1 MDKNYFTK
9 RRNYQKYAESIK
21 RAVVLEYESSDCSQ
35 SYLSRK
41 YGIGSRT
48 IILHWLKK
56 YGNYPYLSVPEP
68 SPEIQSDMAEDTP
81 EIRAL
86 KQRIKQ
92 LERELEDSKLLAE
105 AYSLMITTAE
115 EQLKIPIR
123 KKFNTK

>member
-9 RRNYQKYAESIK
+9 RRNYQKYPESIK
-21 RAVVLEYESSDCSQ
+21 KAVVWEYESSDCSQ

-48 IILHWLKK
+48 IIQHWLKK
-56 YGNYPYLSVPEP
+56 YGNNHYLSVSE
-68 SPEIQSDMAEDTP
+68 QSQRSQPDMAEDTP

-86 KQRIKQ
+86 KARIKQ

>member
-9 RRNYQKYAESIK
+9 RRNYQLYPESIK
-21 RAVVLEYESSDCSQ
+21 KAVVLEYESSDCSQ
-35 SYLSRK
+35 AYLSRK
-41 YGIGSRT
+41 YGIGSRN
-48 IILHWLKK
+48 IIRHWLKQ
-56 YGNYPYLSVPEP
+56 YGNNAYLSVAQQPQTE
-68 SPEIQSDMAEDTP
+68 QVDMAEDTP

-86 KQRIKQ
+86 KARIKQ

>member
-1 MDKNYFTK
+1 MDENFYSKRPNYKF
-9 RRNYQKYAESIK
+9 YPESV
-21 RAVVLEYESSDCSQ
+21 RQEVVREYLTTECSKA
-35 SYLSRK
+35 YLRRK
-41 YGIGSRT
+41 YGIGSSQ

-56 YGNYPYLSVPEP
+56 YGNSDCLSPVKPPEQIHT
-68 SPEIQSDMAEDTP
+68 EMAEDTP

-86 KQRIKQ
+86 KARIKQ

>member
-9 RRNYQKYAESIK
+9 RRNYQLYPESIK
-21 RAVVLEYESSDCSQ
+21 KAVVLEYESSDCSQ
-35 SYLSRK
+35 AYLSRK

-56 YGNYPYLSVPEP
+56 YGNNSYLSIPEQP
-68 SPEIQSDMAEDTP
+68 QKSQPDMAEDTP

-86 KQRIKQ
+86 KARIKQ

>member
-1 MDKNYFTK
+1 MDKEFFSK
-9 RRNYQKYAESIK
+9 RRNYQKYPESLK
-21 RAVVLEYESSDCSQ
+21 RAVVLEYESGDCSQ

-56 YGNYPYLSVPEP
+56 YGNNRYLSVPEKSQKSQP
-68 SPEIQSDMAEDTP
+68 DMAEDTP

-86 KQRIKQ
+86 KARIKQ

-105 AYSLMITTAE
+105 AYSLMIVTAE

>member
-9 RRNYQKYAESIK
+9 RRNYQKYPEAIK
-21 RAVVLEYESSDCSQ
+21 KAVVLEYESSDCSQ

-56 YGNYPYLSVPEP
+56 YGNNRYLSIPE
-68 SPEIQSDMAEDTP
+68 QSLKSQPDMAADTP

-86 KQRIKQ
+86 KARIKQ

>member
-1 MDKNYFTK
+1 MDKNYFSK
-9 RRNYQKYAESIK
+9 RRNYQRYPESIK
-21 RAVVLEYESSDCSQ
+21 RAVVLEYETGDCSQ

-41 YGIGSRT
+41 YGIENRT
-48 IILHWLKK
+48 IILHWLIK
-56 YGNYPYLSVPEP
+56 YRNNRYLSIPE
-68 SPEIQSDMAEDTP
+68 QSQKSQPDMAEDTP

-86 KQRIKQ
+86 KARIKQ

-105 AYSLMITTAE
+105 AYSLMIATAE

>member
-9 RRNYQKYAESIK
+9 RRNYQKYPESIK
-21 RAVVLEYESSDCSQ
+21 KAVVQEYESSDCSQ
-35 SYLSRK
+35 AYLSRK

-56 YGNYPYLSVPEP
+56 YGNNRYLSIPEQP
-68 SPEIQSDMAEDTP
+68 QKSQPAMAEDTP

-86 KQRIKQ
+86 KARIKQ

>member
-9 RRNYQKYAESIK
+9 RRNYQKYPESIK
-21 RAVVLEYESSDCSQ
+21 KAVVREYESSDCSQ

-56 YGNYPYLSVPEP
+56 YGNNAYLSVPEQ
-68 SPEIQSDMAEDTP
+68 SPTIQSDMAEDTP

>member
-1 MDKNYFTK
+1 MDKIYFTK
-9 RRNYQKYAESIK
+9 RRNYQKYSEAIK
-21 RAVVLEYESSDCSQ
+21 RAVVSEYESCDCSQ

-56 YGNYPYLSVPEP
+56 YGNNRYLSAPE
-68 SPEIQSDMAEDTP
+68 QSKKSQPDMAEDTP

-86 KQRIKQ
+86 KARIKQ
-92 LERELEDSKLLAE
+92 LERELEDSKLLTE

>member
-9 RRNYQKYAESIK
+9 RRNYQKYPESIK

-56 YGNYPYLSVPEP
+56 YGNNPYLSVPEP
-68 SPEIQSDMAEDTP
+68 SPKIQSDMAEDTP

>member
-9 RRNYQKYAESIK
+9 RKNYQKYPESLK
-21 RAVVLEYESSDCSQ
+21 RAVVFEYETGDCSQ

-56 YGNYPYLSVPEP
+56 YGNNLYLSVPEQ
-68 SPEIQSDMAEDTP
+68 SPKSQPDMAEDTP

-86 KQRIKQ
+86 KVRIKQ

>member
-1 MDKNYFTK
+1 MDENYFSK
-9 RRNYQKYAESIK
+9 RRSYRTYPESIK
-21 RAVVLEYESSDCSQ
+21 RAVVLEYESGDCSQ

-48 IILHWLKK
+48 VILHWLKK
-56 YGNYPYLSVPEP
+56 YGNNLYLSAPE
-68 SPEIQSDMAEDTP
+68 QSQTPPAEMAEDTP

-86 KQRIKQ
+86 KARIKQ